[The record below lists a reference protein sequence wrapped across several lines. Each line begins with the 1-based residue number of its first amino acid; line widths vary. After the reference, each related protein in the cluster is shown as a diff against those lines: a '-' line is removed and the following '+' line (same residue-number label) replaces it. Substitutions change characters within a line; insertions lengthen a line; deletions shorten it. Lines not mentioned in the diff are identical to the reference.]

1 MFVCVFL
8 LSTAYHRN
16 GKPVSIC
23 NPQTGWTLHVIT
35 FSGNVVMDGV
45 VHPPVSRLFIVVVP
59 WVLGS
64 LSTAVGRGHIINGP
78 YCFLS
83 CTLFC
88 MSLSLLPSYRINE
101 TCPPPPKVGPVLL
114 LPCPLLKI
122 VLSTVVASACCL
134 NSEVKMWWKYP
145 DVFIAEV
152 NASLKTTEGACRYYV
167 RAWRFCES
175 LTGSQADTNT
185 SKVDAFKAVFTAE
198 GSQGSASPIEGT
210 WFTTN
215 FHLS

>member
-1 MFVCVFL
+1 MVLC
-8 LSTAYHRN
+8 
-16 GKPVSIC
+16 I
-23 NPQTGWTLHVIT
+23 
-35 FSGNVVMDGV
+35 
-45 VHPPVSRLFIVVVP
+45 PPCRAS
-59 WVLGS
+59 S
-64 LSTAVGRGHIINGP
+64 LSLFLGFSAAYLQLLAGVISSMGHTVFYP
-78 YCFLS
+78 A
-83 CTLFC
+83 LFFAWV
-88 MSLSLLPSYRINE
+88 SLSLLPSYRINE

-167 RAWRFCES
+167 WAWRFCES